1 MVQVQTC
8 RANEPTTRDA
18 IVAFLEGISQP
29 FPQAVA
35 FDKAFYAEC
44 YAGAVK
50 RGWPP
55 ETLAQ
60 HLPGG
65 VVMSCTGYAHL
76 PDRPARV
83 LIAIYTACGIYLD
96 DVFRVDVGAVSAFNQ
111 RFFEHA
117 PQGDPVLDCFAQV
130 LLELGAHFERVVSNI
145 MVTSTLNAVTA
156 LTLEYKTAGMI
167 MSPCALGY
175 PTFSRVMS
183 GASEAYALFIFPRD
197 VMLPAF
203 VQTLQQV
210 MIFINNG
217 NDILSFYKE
226 DLDGESVNRVSF
238 LAAQSGRSKQAVLSD
253 LVKEAV
259 AAHNNVLTV
268 LAPYPGALDAF
279 KAFEA
284 GYIGFHASAKRY
296 RLDELKLD
304 WTNWS

>member
-1 MVQVQTC
+1 MGQVQTSLS
-8 RANEPTTRDA
+8 NQTKGTTRDA
-18 IVAFLEGISQP
+18 IVTFLDGISQP
-29 FPQAVA
+29 FPPVTP
-35 FDKAFYAEC
+35 FDKAFYADC

-55 ETLAQ
+55 ETVAK

-65 VVMSCTGYAHL
+65 VVMSSTGYAHL
-76 PDRPARV
+76 PNRSTRV

-96 DVFRVDVGAVSAFNQ
+96 DVFKEDVEAVSVFNQ

-117 PQGDPVLDCFAQV
+117 LQGDPFLDCFAQV
-130 LLELGAHFERVVSNI
+130 LLELGDYFERVVSNI

-156 LTLEYKTAGMI
+156 LTLEYKTEGMTVQ
-167 MSPCALGY
+167 MSPSALGY

-183 GASEAYALFIFPRD
+183 GASEAYTLFIFPRD
-197 VMLPAF
+197 FVLPAF

-226 DLDGESVNRVSF
+226 DLDGESVNRISF
-238 LAAQSGRSKQAVLSD
+238 LTAPSGRSKQAVLRG
-253 LVKEAV
+253 LVEEAV
-259 AAHNNVLTV
+259 VAHNNVLAI
-268 LAPYPGALDAF
+268 LAPYPEALSAF
-279 KAFEA
+279 RAFVP

-296 RLDELKLD
+296 RLDELKL
-304 WTNWS
+304 

>member
-1 MVQVQTC
+1 MGQAQTSLS
-8 RANEPTTRDA
+8 NQTKGTTRDA
-18 IVAFLEGISQP
+18 IVTFLEGISQP
-29 FPQAVA
+29 FLPVTP
-35 FDKAFYAEC
+35 FDKAFYADC

-55 ETLAQ
+55 KTVAK

-65 VVMSCTGYAHL
+65 VVMSSTGYGHL
-76 PDRPARV
+76 PNRSTRV

-96 DVFRVDVGAVSAFNQ
+96 DVFKEDVEAVSVFNQ
-111 RFFEHA
+111 QFFEHA

-130 LLELGAHFERVVSNI
+130 LLELGDHFERVVSNI

-156 LTLEYKTAGMI
+156 LTLEYKTEGMT
-167 MSPCALGY
+167 MSPSALGY

-183 GASEAYALFIFPRD
+183 GASEAYTLFIFPRD
-197 VMLPAF
+197 FVLPAF

-226 DLDGESVNRVSF
+226 DLDGESVNHISF
-238 LAAQSGRSKQAVLSD
+238 LAAQSGRSKQAVLRD
-253 LVKEAV
+253 LVEEAV
-259 AAHNNVLTV
+259 AAHNNVLAI
-268 LAPYPGALDAF
+268 LAPHPEALAAFGAF
-279 KAFEA
+279 VP

-296 RLDELKLD
+296 RLDELNL
-304 WTNWS
+304 